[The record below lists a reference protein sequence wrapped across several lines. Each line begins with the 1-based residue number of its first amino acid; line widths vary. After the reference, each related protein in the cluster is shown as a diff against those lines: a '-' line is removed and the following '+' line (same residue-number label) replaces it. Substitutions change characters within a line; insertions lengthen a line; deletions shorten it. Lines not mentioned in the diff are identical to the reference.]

1 MLSSATGC
9 CHPRR
14 PLSADEA
21 VPVAGT
27 RADHE
32 AFCRA
37 DGWEPKRDA
46 RGRAGAGDHVRYRL
60 RLSDGRVLNTKIS
73 RPVDGTVYSEE
84 LWRTI
89 LREQLQVTE
98 EQFWACVIEG
108 TRPEHGIVTKSASP
122 AETIPANI
130 VYTLQVNGLTDAEIT
145 ALGRDGAI
153 KRAQE
158 IWSGDYH

>member
-1 MLSSATGC
+1 
-9 CHPRR
+9 
-14 PLSADEA
+14 
-21 VPVAGT
+21 VAGT

-73 RPVDGTVYSEE
+73 RPVDGTTYGED

-98 EQFWACVIEG
+98 EQFWACVNEG
-108 TRPEHGIVTKSASP
+108 TRPEREIPSEP
-122 AETIPANI
+122 NLAETIPAN
-130 VYTLQVNGLTDAEIT
+130 VVHVLQANGLTDAEIT

-153 KRAQE
+153 KRAQA
-158 IWSGDYH
+158 IWSGEYR

>member
-1 MLSSATGC
+1 
-9 CHPRR
+9 
-14 PLSADEA
+14 
-21 VPVAGT
+21 
-27 RADHE
+27 
-32 AFCRA
+32 
-37 DGWEPKRDA
+37 
-46 RGRAGAGDHVRYRL
+46 VRYRL

-158 IWSGDYH
+158 IWSGEYH

>member
-1 MLSSATGC
+1 M
-9 CHPRR
+9 
-14 PLSADEA
+14 
-21 VPVAGT
+21 AGT
-27 RADHE
+27 RADHD

-37 DGWEPKRDA
+37 DEWKPKRDA

-60 RLSDGRVLNTKIS
+60 ELPDGRVLNTKIS
-73 RPVDGTVYSEE
+73 RPVDTTMYGED

-98 EQFWACVIEG
+98 EQFWTCVSAG
-108 TRPEHGIVTKSASP
+108 TRPDRSLITQQEPVGQS
-122 AETIPANI
+122 IPAN
-130 VYTLQVNGLTDAEIT
+130 VVQALRVNGVSDSEIA

-158 IWSGDYH
+158 IWSGM